1 MSVIKI
7 SDLTSVETPVLTD
20 VLPLVNE
27 NETKKI
33 TLEQIVNVAKANI
46 TILSIQIVSSTL
58 EVSKENI
65 LYLVPVSNDNENMY
79 NEYMFVN
86 GKVEQVGSQTV
97 DLTGYAKTSEVQ
109 TMINNAIGASLGGEY

>member
-79 NEYMFVN
+79 NEYMLVN

-109 TMINNAIGASLGGEY
+109 TMINNAIGTSLGGDY

>member
-79 NEYMFVN
+79 NEYMVVN

-109 TMINNAIGASLGGEY
+109 TMINNAIGTSLGGDY

>member
-79 NEYMFVN
+79 NEYMLVN

-97 DLTGYAKTSEVQ
+97 DLTGYAKISEVQ
-109 TMINNAIGASLGGEY
+109 TMINNAIGTSLGGEY